1 MTAGRKALWLSGAVA
16 AVSAAFLGAW
26 QVARGNAP
34 TLTAALTFGGAVV
47 TGAVALVGHVISRQA
62 TVRLEQERDR
72 ERERLDEE
80 RAREH
85 ERLRLDAA
93 MQAGTLLASPDQP
106 AAAASGLLA
115 LTQLG
120 QADLAVAL
128 LVDLWSAERHK
139 VSTETAILVIDAA
152 LRSEQPTAQLM
163 GAELLCRNSTRLN
176 SCQSLHWPSVID
188 GCWNPGFAPKTK
200 FLLLEALLLMST
212 ARPVDKNSLRS
223 VAVRLYGI
231 WANDPDPD
239 VRGCVGT
246 VLCELIDALKSLRY
260 TDFMQGSEVVTIAQ
274 LGEAANSRKPNP
286 DQFLAQ
292 VVEAHRERVAA
303 WAADVRDLPLGA
315 ATVVVPLVVG

>member
-1 MTAGRKALWLSGAVA
+1 MTAGRKTLWLSGAAA
-16 AVSAAFLGAW
+16 AVSAVFLGAW
-26 QVARGNAP
+26 QVGRGSAP

-47 TGAVALVGHVISRQA
+47 TGAVALVGHVVSRQA
-62 TVRLEQERDR
+62 NK
-72 ERERLDEE
+72 RLDEE

-106 AAAASGLLA
+106 ASAASGLLA
-115 LTQLG
+115 LTELG

-128 LVDLWSAERHK
+128 LVDLWSVERRQ

-152 LRSEQPTAQLM
+152 LRSKTKPNAQLV
-163 GAELLCRNSTRLN
+163 GAELLCRNATWLN

-188 GCWNPGFAPKTK
+188 GGWDPQFAPKTK

-212 ARPVDKNSLRS
+212 ARPMDRNSLRS

-231 WANDPDPD
+231 WAIDPDPN
-239 VRGCVGT
+239 VKGCVGT
-246 VLCELIDALKSLRY
+246 VLCELIGALESLRY
-260 TDFMQGSEVVTIAQ
+260 TDFMQGREMVTLRQ
-274 LGEAANSRKPNP
+274 LREAAGSRKPNA

-292 VVEAHRERVAA
+292 VVEAHRERLAV
-303 WAADVRDLPLGA
+303 WAKDATDVPLGA
-315 ATVVVPLVVG
+315 PVATAPMVVR

>member
-16 AVSAAFLGAW
+16 AVSAAYLGAW

-47 TGAVALVGHVISRQA
+47 TGAVALVGHLVSRQA
-62 TVRLEQERDR
+62 NQ
-72 ERERLDEE
+72 RLDEE
-80 RAREH
+80 RLREQ

-93 MQAGTLLASPDQP
+93 MQAGTLLATPNQP
-106 AAAASGLLA
+106 VSAASGLLA

-128 LVDLWSAERHK
+128 LVDLWSAERNK

-152 LRSEQPTAQLM
+152 LRSEQPNAQLV
-163 GAELLCRNSTRLN
+163 GAELLCRNATRLN

-188 GCWNPGFAPKTK
+188 GRWDPRFAPKTK

-212 ARPVDKNSLRS
+212 ARPVDKNALRS
-223 VAVRLYGI
+223 VAVRLFGI
-231 WANDPDPD
+231 CANDPDPN
-239 VRGCVGT
+239 VKGCVGT
-246 VLCELIDALKSLRY
+246 ALNELIPALASLGY
-260 TDFMQGSEVVTIAQ
+260 TDFMQGREIVTLDQ
-274 LGEAANSRKPNP
+274 LRLAAKSKKPNA

-292 VVEAHRERVAA
+292 VVEAHRERLAA
-303 WAADVRDLPLGA
+303 WAADVHDLPLGA
-315 ATVVVPLVVG
+315 PAVAAPMVAH

>member
-1 MTAGRKALWLSGAVA
+1 VTAGRKALWLSGAVA

-26 QVARGNAP
+26 QVGRGDAP

-62 TVRLEQERDR
+62 NQRLGE
-72 ERERLDEE
+72 ERL
-80 RAREH
+80 REQ

-93 MQAGTLLASPDQP
+93 MQAGTLLATPNQP
-106 AAAASGLLA
+106 ASAASGLLA

-128 LVDLWSAERHK
+128 LVDLWSAERNQ

-152 LRSEQPTAQLM
+152 LRSEQPNAQLV

-176 SCQSLHWPSVID
+176 SCQSLHWPSAID
-188 GCWNPGFAPKTK
+188 GRWDRRFAPKTK

-212 ARPVDKNSLRS
+212 ARPVDKNALRS

-231 WANDPDPD
+231 YVNDPDPN
-239 VRGCVGT
+239 VKGCVGT
-246 VLCELIDALKSLRY
+246 ALNELIPALAGLDY
-260 TDFMQGSEVVTIAQ
+260 TDFMQGREIVTLEQLRLAAQ
-274 LGEAANSRKPNP
+274 SRKPNA

-292 VVEAHRERVAA
+292 VVEAHRERLAA
-303 WAADVRDLPLGA
+303 WAADVHDLPLGVPE
-315 ATVVVPLVVG
+315 ATAPLVAH